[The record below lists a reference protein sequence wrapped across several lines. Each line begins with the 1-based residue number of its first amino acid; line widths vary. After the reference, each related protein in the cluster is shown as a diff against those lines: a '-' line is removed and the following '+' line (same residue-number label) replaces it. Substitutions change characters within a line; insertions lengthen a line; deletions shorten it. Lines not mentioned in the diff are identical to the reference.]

1 MAELAAPGYPEPF
14 GAKVVR
20 RRLEQQRAILA
31 HVLAGEL
38 PAEIAV
44 LASRVAAALRSGGK
58 VLLFGNGGSS
68 SDASHLAAELVG
80 RLHRERIALP
90 AMSLGDQLAAITAIG
105 NDRGFDEVFARGVE
119 AFGRPGD
126 VAIGLTTSGR
136 SRNVLRALEVARAR
150 GLLCAVFTGDGGSGI
165 EADVVV
171 RIPSRDT
178 QEIQEA
184 TMHLGHSLCELIE
197 ATLASIRPA

>member
-105 NDRGFDEVFARGVE
+105 NDRGFDAVSYTH
-119 AFGRPGD
+119 
-126 VAIGLTTSGR
+126 LTLPTK
-136 SRNVLRALEVARAR
+136 
-150 GLLCAVFTGDGGSGI
+150 
-165 EADVVV
+165 
-171 RIPSRDT
+171 RIV
-178 QEIQEA
+178 
-184 TMHLGHSLCELIE
+184 
-197 ATLASIRPA
+197 